1 MTKEEKYRK
10 MFKEVDTSGDGQVD
24 YNEFKVLVNKILKLN
39 LSPQKMKSL
48 FSESDTDGCGVLDL
62 KEFEGAMGRLESELT
77 KACLAKVGLTEA
89 TVYPLIIF
97 ASVYLLGILAFILMG
112 FSAFSSGAAF
122 TAGVGSILP
131 LVAGKSASLGNWIK
145 NLKVQELVEKVLK
158 EDFQGKG
165 STKA

>member
-1 MTKEEKYRK
+1 MKGIILKFIDLKYSVSKRVTRVKTSPEELNLAIKKKKEKAKILQYIEKGEKIRQVIQKFRLEKTKTKKMTKEEKYRK

-77 KACLAKVGLTEA
+77 KAC
-89 TVYPLIIF
+89 
-97 ASVYLLGILAFILMG
+97 
-112 FSAFSSGAAF
+112 
-122 TAGVGSILP
+122 
-131 LVAGKSASLGNWIK
+131 
-145 NLKVQELVEKVLK
+145 
-158 EDFQGKG
+158 
-165 STKA
+165 